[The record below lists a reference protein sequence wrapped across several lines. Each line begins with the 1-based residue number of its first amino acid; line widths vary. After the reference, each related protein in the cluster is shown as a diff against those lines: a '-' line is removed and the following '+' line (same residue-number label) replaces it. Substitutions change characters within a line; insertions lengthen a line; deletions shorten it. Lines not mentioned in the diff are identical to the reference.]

1 VTRDEALQSVL
12 AGEHAAVYAY
22 GVVGAQLA
30 AASDVRAARQAF
42 ALHQARRDHV
52 AALISQA
59 GGTPVGTLA
68 GYDLG
73 GPVTTHDAARALAAR
88 VEASTTGPY
97 ADLVAASSGALR
109 NAAAGWLVDA
119 SVRAV
124 HWGGLPVPFPG
135 LPERSAAAASSTAAS
150 PS

>member
-22 GVVGAQLA
+22 GVVGAHVSSPAEVKSAQ
-30 AASDVRAARQAF
+30 QAF
-42 ALHQARRDHV
+42 ALHRARRDHV
-52 AALISQA
+52 AALITQA

-88 VEASTTGPY
+88 VEASTAGPY
-97 ADLVAASSGALR
+97 ADLVTAGSGALR

-119 SVRAV
+119 SVRSV
-124 HWGGLPVPFPG
+124 RWGGHPVPFPG
-135 LPERSAAAASSTAAS
+135 LPERSAAAASSSAPS